1 MGLEGLRFAFPAI
14 VTTLSTIYVGGLC
27 LLIAWLR
34 VGFDSEYKG
43 YRRIPASLLV
53 FTASVCANLAGWCVI
68 KAFSNDSGANNF
80 GDREV
85 FGIALKQCIWSLF
98 LTISFI
104 CLLACMVVARR
115 ESYLGKRVLQF
126 GTVVL
131 LIVNVLCLIW
141 YFAM

>member
-1 MGLEGLRFAFPAI
+1 
-14 VTTLSTIYVGGLC
+14 
-27 LLIAWLR
+27 
-34 VGFDSEYKG
+34 
-43 YRRIPASLLV
+43 
-53 FTASVCANLAGWCVI
+53 
-68 KAFSNDSGANNF
+68 
-80 GDREV
+80 
-85 FGIALKQCIWSLF
+85 